1 MRNTETGAVFETV
14 TTPTGNYTIPSLPI
28 GAYDLTVES
37 PGFSKKIQQGIHVQ
51 VAQTARVDLA
61 LQVGSSTESVTV
73 LADAPLLA
81 GDPTILVPPGLFLG
95 DYTGLVVQGG
105 SAYAAFTTAN
115 PDSANPT
122 DIRFVVSSAR

>member
-1 MRNTETGAVFETV
+1 MAADRGVVAVS
-14 TTPTGNYTIPSLPI
+14 Y
-28 GAYDLTVES
+28 Y
-37 PGFSKKIQQGIHVQ
+37 
-51 VAQTARVDLA
+51 R
-61 LQVGSSTESVTV
+61 VGSDTSQLVLATSTDRGRTFRRRPLGPSFT